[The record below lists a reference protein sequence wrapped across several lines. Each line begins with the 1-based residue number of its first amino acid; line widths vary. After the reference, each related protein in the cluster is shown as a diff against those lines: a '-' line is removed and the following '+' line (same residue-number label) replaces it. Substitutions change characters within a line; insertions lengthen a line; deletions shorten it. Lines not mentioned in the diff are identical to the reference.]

1 MRTEKEESMEFHEK
15 LLQLRRRYSV
25 SQTELAEAV
34 GVSRKS
40 IQFYESGERYPRHRV
55 LEKLA
60 EFFNVSIEYLTS
72 TEERYY
78 DNSGAFSAANLV
90 NEVTAL
96 FAGGSL
102 SEEDKDLVMR
112 VIQEAYWDSKGIK
125 VNKINK

>member
-1 MRTEKEESMEFHEK
+1 MEFHEK
-15 LLQLRRRYSV
+15 LVQLRRRYSV

-40 IQFYESGERYPRHRV
+40 IQFYESGERYPRSGV
-55 LEKLA
+55 LSRLA
-60 EFFNVSIEYLTS
+60 EFFNVSVEYLTS
-72 TEERYY
+72 SEEYY
-78 DNSGAFSAANLV
+78 SDNGGAFSAANLV

-125 VNKINK
+125 VGKNNKK